1 MPSSYTSNVAIEK
14 PADGEQVGSWGDTV
28 NDNMDIIDR
37 LTSQVGS
44 IALTGATHTLT
55 TSTSGAL
62 SDGHYSVL
70 KFTGTPGATCV
81 VTINPNTIE
90 RIYIVYNTS
99 NQIVT
104 MTQGSGGNVDIPAGK
119 TKIVYSDGAG
129 SGAQV
134 VDLSAGLTSATL
146 TAIGDLPVTD
156 GNFIVG
162 NGSTWVAESG
172 NTVLASLGVTAT
184 AAEINIMDGVTATTA
199 EINIMDGVTATTA
212 ELNIMDGVT
221 ATTADLN
228 TASTHYVPSGG
239 IILWSGSTG
248 SIPAGWYLCDGSNGT
263 PNLQDQFVVGA
274 GNSYAVGAT
283 GGADT
288 VTLSTSQ
295 MPSHTHT
302 FSGTTS
308 TIGDHT
314 HSIPDGSGV
323 DGAQAL
329 EAGNVTG
336 TIQSGAAGAHSHTFS
351 GTTASEGS
359 GSGHENR
366 PPYYALAYIMKA

>member
-1 MPSSYTSNVAIEK
+1 MAAFSYNLPTI
-14 PADGEQVGSWGDTV
+14 GGSEDTW
-28 NDNMDIIDR
+28 
-37 LTSQVGS
+37 
-44 IALTGATHTLT
+44 GATLNANWT
-55 TSTSGAL
+55 AL
-62 SDGHYSVL
+62 GTFLGNLDSDELAVL
-70 KFTGTPGATCV
+70 
-81 VTINPNTIE
+81 
-90 RIYIVYNTS
+90 
-99 NQIVT
+99 
-104 MTQGSGGNVDIPAGK
+104 
-119 TKIVYSDGAG
+119 DG
-129 SGAQV
+129 
-134 VDLSAGLTSATL
+134 
-146 TAIGDLPVTD
+146 I
-156 GNFIVG
+156 
-162 NGSTWVAESG
+162 
-172 NTVLASLGVTAT
+172 
-184 AAEINIMDGVTATTA
+184 TATTA
-199 EINIMDGVTATTA
+199 A
-212 ELNIMDGVT
+212 
-221 ATTADLN
+221 LN

-239 IILWSGSTG
+239 IILWSGSTA
-248 SIPAGWYLCDGSNGT
+248 SIPAGWHLCDGSNGT

-302 FSGTTS
+302 FSGTTDG
-308 TIGDHT
+308 IGDHT

-329 EAGNVTG
+329 EAGGVVG